1 MRHCCD
7 DGSIGLIQ
15 PTLQTSDGEKNSN
28 HNVYGDD
35 VDASDDG
42 ENDDGED
49 DDCGGNNNDVDDDCA
64 GRRCG

>member
-1 MRHCCD
+1 MM
-7 DGSIGLIQ
+7 
-15 PTLQTSDGEKNSN
+15 LQSGVDWADSADTANKCNSN
-28 HNVYGDD
+28 LNVYGDD

-42 ENDDGED
+42 EDDDGED